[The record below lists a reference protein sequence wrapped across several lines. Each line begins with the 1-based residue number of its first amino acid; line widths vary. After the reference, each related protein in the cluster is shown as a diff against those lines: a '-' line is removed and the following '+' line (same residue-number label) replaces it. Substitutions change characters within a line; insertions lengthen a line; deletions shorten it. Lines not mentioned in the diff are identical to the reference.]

1 MVINVERLLSPPPT
15 KQLGRYVRLAWL
27 ALTAGL
33 VALLIVWSVS
43 TGAGFS
49 GRGDGQTSVQLREAV
64 LTELGPS
71 EAAGNQPSS
80 AVEGVL
86 VRLPHRLERGELR
99 YVSYR
104 IALDLPLVAAPSA
117 PLALC
122 VPRWSSSAT
131 VWLNGQLLRQSA
143 PGTAGLLDM
152 HRPELI
158 MLPPGLGAGPNVLDI
173 RLRAVPGAVSGL
185 SPVWLGEST
194 HVRDGCWALHEGQRD
209 SNVGNAYIMG
219 FMGLIALAIGVVKR
233 DSMALYF
240 GLLAA
245 AWCAHHL
252 FVLGHWTSMNE
263 STWLAIFYATRPLV
277 ALPLVLFVLCYIGQ
291 RKPWL
296 QWSLLLLYA
305 VAYGTL
311 AVLPDVYRPLWI
323 AIFGLILL
331 LVMLVMIVWLVR
343 HSIQQAGF
351 SVVIFCVALVL
362 SVTFNMLD
370 VARSLAWLPWVDRS
384 FLFLSV
390 PMLALGMGA
399 LMLER
404 LVRYMGTEERSAIA
418 LREEVARQRA
428 QMAED
433 YLEIKAQN
441 EKIAV
446 LEERKRIV
454 RDMHDGL
461 GTQLV
466 SASALLRS
474 SPGTS
479 EPLSA
484 VIDGALHELR
494 SVLDVLSAVTD
505 IDDPDG
511 DPVSLLLGKLR
522 YRLGPVFRA
531 QDMAFGWHNEPL
543 PQGFLAGDQTRLQLL
558 RVLQEAF
565 ANVLKHSQARNVQLS
580 TQVFNDRIVVELRDD
595 GVGFDVEPLGEGK
608 PVGHGLDSMRHRA
621 QEMGATL
628 KICRLLPGTSVR
640 LTFPWPSPGAHTS
653 ATYGS

>member
-1 MVINVERLLSPPPT
+1 MVLNAERLLSPAST
-15 KQLGRYVRLAWL
+15 KHLGLHGRLPWFVLIA
-27 ALTAGL
+27 AL
-33 VALLIVWSVS
+33 VALLMAWSVS

-49 GRGDGQTSVQLREAV
+49 GRGDVQTSVQLREAV

-71 EAAGNQPSS
+71 GAAATQPPL

-86 VRLPHRLERGELR
+86 VRLPHRIEPGALR

-104 IALDLPLVAAPSA
+104 IALDLPLVAPSA
-117 PLALC
+117 LLALC

-131 VWLNGQLLRQSA
+131 VWLNGQLLRQPA

-152 HRPELI
+152 HRPEL
-158 MLPPGLGAGPNVLDI
+158 MTLPSGLGAGPHVLDI
-173 RLRAVPGAVSGL
+173 RLRAVPGAVNGL
-185 SPVWLGEST
+185 SPVWLGDSAQ
-194 HVRDGCWALHEGQRD
+194 VRDGCWALHEGQRD
-209 SNVGNAYIMG
+209 SSVGNAYIMG

-240 GLLAA
+240 GLMAA

-277 ALPLVLFVLCYIGQ
+277 ALPMVLFVLCYIGQ
-291 RKPWL
+291 RKPWF

-305 VAYGTL
+305 AAYGTL

-323 AIFGLILL
+323 AILALILL
-331 LVMLVMIVWLVR
+331 LVMLVLFVWLVR

-362 SVTFNMLD
+362 GVTFNMLD
-370 VARSLAWLPWVDRS
+370 VARTLAWLPWVDRS
-384 FLFLSV
+384 FSFLAV

-404 LVRYMGTEERSAIA
+404 LVGYMGTEERSAIA

-428 QMAED
+428 QLAED
-433 YLEIKAQN
+433 YQEIKAQN

-505 IDDPDG
+505 TDDPDS

-522 YRLGPVFRA
+522 HRLGPVFRA
-531 QDMAFGWHNEPL
+531 QDMEFGWHNEPL

-595 GVGFDVEPLGEGK
+595 GVGFDAQPLGEGQ
-608 PVGHGLDSMRHRA
+608 PVGYGLDSMRQRA
-621 QEMGATL
+621 QDMGATL
-628 KICRLLPGTSVR
+628 KIGRLLPGTSVR
-640 LTFPWPSPGAHTS
+640 LTFPWHSPGDPTS
-653 ATYGS
+653 TTDGP